1 VTGFNISSIG
11 VLLHTSVAIAGSEPP
26 LQQQQQQLSRLTGAN
41 AVGTVAPADDSDA
54 LSGCN

>member
-26 LQQQQQQLSRLTGAN
+26 LQQHQQLSRLTGAN